1 MRGQGRAVLNG
12 QGRGRWQGGFSL
24 AETVVAVGVVATV
37 VLGLLAMLPLG
48 MKMVQEGGERGAEAR
63 IKAAI
68 AAVYQ
73 MVEWDEVEEQG
84 ASGQERSYFFDMNG
98 VRVEEADPEML
109 FEARALVLPA
119 QARLPGDA
127 RDNQFLRQVR
137 VRVAAR
143 PERPDAF
150 AEGDRLME
158 FTAWV
163 VKVNK

>member
-1 MRGQGRAVLNG
+1 MRGQGRAVLDG
-12 QGRGRWQGGFSL
+12 QGRGGWQGGFSL
-24 AETVVAVGVVATV
+24 AETVVAVGVVATM

-63 IKAAI
+63 IKGAVAA
-68 AAVYQ
+68 AYQ
-73 MVEWDEVEEQG
+73 MVEWEEVEAQG
-84 ASGQERSYFFDMNG
+84 SSGAERSFFFDSNG
-98 VRVEEADPEML
+98 VRVAPGDREML
-109 FEARALVLPA
+109 FEARAQVLPM
-119 QARLPGDA
+119 QARLPGDT
-127 RDNQFLRQVR
+127 RDNKFLRQIW

-150 AEGDRLME
+150 GEGDRLME